1 MKVARFDLDTDLIRD
16 SGEICAGM
24 EGERFR
30 RFIGMGGGLD
40 VFVIGRKR

>member
-1 MKVARFDLDTDLIRD
+1 MNVSRSDLDMDLIRD
-16 SGEICAGM
+16 SALICAGM

>member
-1 MKVARFDLDTDLIRD
+1 
-16 SGEICAGM
+16 M

-40 VFVIGRKR
+40 VFVIGRKRWTEAHEEEGFPDGEVLIEI